1 MGSSEA
7 NRQYL
12 RLNPLRDHE
21 GEYAAGSAANQVL
34 PPRAARQE
42 STAKNSR
49 AYPHP
54 DQSKVAVAKT
64 SKTRQTQRMMGRH
77 SNTFGTADNC

>member
-34 PPRAARQE
+34 PPRAAKLYRI
-42 STAKNSR
+42 SHSWSSILVLSAHRTVS
-49 AYPHP
+49 
-54 DQSKVAVAKT
+54 SKPLQQCYLDL
-64 SKTRQTQRMMGRH
+64 RGR
-77 SNTFGTADNC
+77 

>member
-21 GEYAAGSAANQVL
+21 GEYAAGSAANQL
-34 PPRAARQE
+34 LLPRAAKGEYNEQQV
-42 STAKNSR
+42 SLLS
-49 AYPHP
+49 
-54 DQSKVAVAKT
+54 
-64 SKTRQTQRMMGRH
+64 
-77 SNTFGTADNC
+77 